1 MSLLVW
7 VIVLVASIALQVVPG
22 VPFWTPLVVLLALPL
37 VLLAYVRVVDQ
48 WNRAVVLRFGRF
60 AGVRG
65 PGFIFLLPFEA
76 ILQYVDTRVRTSE
89 LRAEQTLTR
98 DGVSVGVEAIV
109 TWKAIDAE
117 KAALAVSNY
126 VSSVEQIASIAL
138 REAVGKSTLGE
149 MLSARDKLDEDIRQ
163 RLEHRIGPW
172 GINCLA
178 VDIKDVAIPPE
189 LRDAMS
195 RQAQAER
202 ERDARITL
210 AEAEVAIARKTVEAA
225 ALYDL
230 SPTALDLRKMGLV
243 YEMGRDTST
252 IIVPTDMASVF
263 GAVAVARASPGPST
277 PATAK

>member
-22 VPFWTPLVVLLALPL
+22 VPFWAPLAVLLALPL
-37 VLLAYVRVVDQ
+37 VLLTYVRVVDQ

-149 MLSARDKLDEDIRQ
+149 MLSARDKLDDDIKQ

-172 GINCLA
+172 GIVCLA

-243 YEMGRDTST
+243 YEMGKDTST

-263 GAVAVARASPGPST
+263 GAIAVARATPGEGKPV
-277 PATAK
+277 TAK